1 MLTDETAEYC
11 RKGRNLSRPFI
22 RQNRNKLRG
31 RLSITAIIR
40 VYDSAAMLANPL
52 RDRRRRLIL
61 RPIARRH
68 QHIALSCFY
77 LLANCHPERSSV
89 RHFAPNAVEGP
100 ATQLALANSWAISA
114 WKSSFLATAICGYAL
129 AQIEEPTVDRIVD
142 AGEKRRFL
150 GTKVESKHRD
160 LSGRTHTSDR
170 LRLRQHLHLLSFLSR
185 IVLR

>member
-1 MLTDETAEYC
+1 VLTDETAEYC

-31 RLSITAIIR
+31 HLSITAIIR

-52 RDRRRRLIL
+52 RDRRLIL
-61 RPIARRH
+61 RPIARRYPH
-68 QHIALSCFY
+68 MALSYFY
-77 LLANCHPERSSV
+77 LLANCHPERSLM

-100 ATQLALANSWAISA
+100 ATQLAFANSWAISA
-114 WKSSFLATAICGYAL
+114 WKSSFLARAICGYDL
-129 AQIEEPTVDRIVD
+129 AQIEEPTIDRIVD

-160 LSGRTHTSDR
+160 LSGRTHTSDW
-170 LRLRQHLHLLSFLSR
+170 LRLRQHLHRLRFLSR